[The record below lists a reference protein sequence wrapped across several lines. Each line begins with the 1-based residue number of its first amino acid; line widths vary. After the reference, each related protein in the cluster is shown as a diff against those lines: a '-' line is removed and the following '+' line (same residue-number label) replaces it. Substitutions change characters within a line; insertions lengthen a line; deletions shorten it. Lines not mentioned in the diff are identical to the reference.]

1 MPRVSD
7 RLGSVLQATRDDL
20 NHRFADV
27 RRANAGLDGQAF
39 LSFVAE
45 SIDPLAQAVPAGNA
59 ERIRSVVDAAYDIG
73 LELFSK
79 GLVGGQARSRQIEA
93 AWREVATATG
103 GLLAASP
110 RRLLAALTNAVVNLE
125 GEGGRAEEWV
135 ARMATIAPRCGDLE
149 TLLRVGQVAAWRAG
163 LAHHRSGALAVADGL
178 DEGLVRAALDVR
190 SGSWNE
196 LRVGFHNNPWFDP
209 NGERS
214 GLRLVAEVGAFR
226 GFGGL
231 FRQPPQ
237 VAAAEEQF
245 LVRSGA
251 EHWLMTVDLYGAT
264 FHRATAGEFEQAA
277 QNRAWPRDLELK
289 RGTLVRGGQSLAL
302 PVLEQPNSLVASAYT
317 VAATTPHSHT
327 ITLVALG

>member
-1 MPRVSD
+1 MSD

-190 SGSWNE
+190 RDRGTNYEWGSTTTPGSI
-196 LRVGFHNNPWFDP
+196 R
-209 NGERS
+209 NG
-214 GLRLVAEVGAFR
+214 R